1 MQQALIQHKQAHV
14 FTHQVRSS
22 RHWYT
27 NTQTLQ
33 QQHAHGTERQR
44 PSTASTLRRFS
55 AEVAPKEPSSPSA
68 KALSKLRVSP
78 PTSQMGAGT
87 PGKLGTWVDRPQARE
102 GMAQRQDLN
111 NSDPTV
117 TEHAST
123 TTVLNGVTGMSS
135 PKADN
140 RPSPGSAGRKRRYEE
155 DDMGGGNY
163 RI

>member
-14 FTHQVRSS
+14 FTH
-22 RHWYT
+22 
-27 NTQTLQ
+27 Q

-87 PGKLGTWVDRPQARE
+87 PGKLGT
-102 GMAQRQDLN
+102 
-111 NSDPTV
+111 
-117 TEHAST
+117 
-123 TTVLNGVTGMSS
+123 
-135 PKADN
+135 
-140 RPSPGSAGRKRRYEE
+140 
-155 DDMGGGNY
+155 
-163 RI
+163 